1 MGLGTIFVLYVSFML
16 IYSDQA
22 DVIEER
28 VEATVLA
35 KLMEKAGLLAMS
47 LTARKINERSE
58 CVTKIIPIPY
68 TVYVHRVF
76 ISKDKRGN
84 KKGSQSYYRYRYKWI
99 INFDSSLVTLRKENI
114 KDSKHY

>member
-35 KLMEKAGLLAMS
+35 KLMEKAGLLPMS

-68 TVYVHRVF
+68 TAYVHRVF
-76 ISKDKRGN
+76 MYMLEVKI
-84 KKGSQSYYRYRYKWI
+84 KGVPTPPSNERFRYRPSDI
-99 INFDSSLVTLRKENI
+99 VREFFFLE
-114 KDSKHY
+114 